1 MTKVTRWGTV
11 ISYYCYEINFC
22 FCYFWQGWQGGLLL
36 LFWKIFCPHYKYKYI
51 SNVST
56 DRCGWSSMQGCL
68 AHSFLQLRQGDPPPP
83 HPFYLW
89 FYHLIKVQIFR
100 YASWLFGQS
109 IRHTF
114 IFFTV
119 SVSLNHYRATAD
131 HGMSYVFWK
140 LWPTAFRCFHI
151 VPGSSKLCDF
161 IVLLQIDSNRKGI
174 FSDVFCQVL
183 QAKVADNNNNGNN
196 NNNNNNNIRFYKP
209 KLHTIRPDPYAE
221 KPGRGM

>member
-83 HPFYLW
+83 HPLYLW

-100 YASWLFGQS
+100 YAYPSQLVGW
-109 IRHTF
+109 
-114 IFFTV
+114 
-119 SVSLNHYRATAD
+119 SVNPSH
-131 HGMSYVFWK
+131 
-140 LWPTAFRCFHI
+140 FHI
-151 VPGSSKLCDF
+151 FHCVGVSEP
-161 IVLLQIDSNRKGI
+161 LQSNRRPRDVICFLKAMTNSFQMFPYCTWI
-174 FSDVFCQVL
+174 F
-183 QAKVADNNNNGNN
+183 
-196 NNNNNNNIRFYKP
+196 
-209 KLHTIRPDPYAE
+209 
-221 KPGRGM
+221 